1 MSGTSIRGEHHRR
14 GGLRRRVPTAEK
26 LQELA
31 ALGQAPLADIEVP
44 RHLLEEAEELAR
56 PEVEEAV
63 EAPDRREDLL
73 AREMRVA
80 QHAGLR
86 AARVHELGLLEPAA
100 LERLAVERS
109 AGIRRRQG
117 DLERIGVDVAC
128 EANRLLDR
136 LARLAGQTHD
146 ERAVDLD
153 PERPGVPRELARDVE
168 PD

>member
-31 ALGQAPLADIEVP
+31 ALGQAPLADVKVL

-73 AREMRVA
+73 AREMRIA
-80 QHAGLR
+80 EHARLS
-86 AARVHELGLLEPAA
+86 APRVHQLRLLEPA
-100 LERLAVERS
+100 LLLRFAVERG
-109 AGIRRRQG
+109 AGIGGRQR
-117 DLERIGVDVAC
+117 DLERIGVDVAR
-128 EANRLLDR
+128 EANRLL
-136 LARLAGQTHD
+136 
-146 ERAVDLD
+146 
-153 PERPGVPRELARDVE
+153 
-168 PD
+168 